1 MGIYVKTSSGAE
13 CLDHS
18 FNPVKTAMYNN
29 NDNYNFK
36 TATTNGTSWNNAVWD
51 DIGLTYVVDTS
62 HNRDYFI
69 VPSSGIMIIQCS
81 IAITS
86 TSPSSL
92 IHAAANLHKNDII
105 QYSIKSRIAQDF
117 YANFTWFQK
126 VSSGD
131 KLAITFIH
139 LYEKS
144 IVCSGKFSRLNFV
157 LVS

>member
-18 FNPVKTAMYNN
+18 FNLVKTAMYNN

-36 TATTNGTSWNNAVWD
+36 NATTNGTAWNNAVWD

-62 HNRDYFI
+62 YNRNYFI
-69 VPSSGIMIIQCS
+69 VPSSGIVIIQCS

-86 TSPSSL
+86 TSPSLL
-92 IHAAANLHKNDII
+92 IQVAANLHKNNII

-126 VSSGD
+126 VNSGD

-139 LYEKS
+139 VYEKP
-144 IVCSGKFSRLNFV
+144 IVCLGKSSHLNFV